1 MQDQPRNLFG
11 RYPFSLIRV
20 DLFGEFRGSADK
32 YGSGAHKCREENDNP
47 ILAQYGLFSAVR
59 NQFPHIFLAASKL
72 QLPVFDVPA
81 HAGQSGPAVAT
92 LFFHQRE
99 AGIHCTA
106 DGSGPGDP
114 VEHIFC
120 LFFAQMMDEQDSDAV
135 LVCQPLEYRQIPV
148 VIGIGNRMVKTAG
161 FRVMKTLDDFVWN
174 SAIELPGGLPQEYMT
189 DLQFL
194 APKENLIFM
203 GSVGTG
209 KTHLA
214 TAIALKACQEG
225 RRVRFFT
232 AAELANILLEKN
244 TKGTLNNYLG
254 TLKKVELVV
263 IDEIG
268 FVPLHKDAAELLF
281 QVISD
286 CYERKSLIITS
297 NLEFSQWNTVFGD
310 NRLTAALVD
319 RLIHHSHI
327 VIFSG
332 ESYRLTQSLNRQ
344 RAYT

>member
-1 MQDQPRNLFG
+1 MSEEIELMMRQVKLGGMAKEWRSVQFVNTEQ
-11 RYPFSLIRV
+11 YV
-20 DLFGEFRGSADK
+20 TDL
-32 YGSGAHKCREENDNP
+32 
-47 ILAQYGLFSAVR
+47 L
-59 NQFPHIFLAASKL
+59 KL
-72 QLPVFDVPA
+72 ELKE
-81 HAGQSGPAVAT
+81 
-92 LFFHQRE
+92 RE
-99 AGIHCTA
+99 ANRI
-106 DGSGPGDP
+106 
-114 VEHIFC
+114 
-120 LFFAQMMDEQDSDAV
+120 
-135 LVCQPLEYRQIPV
+135 
-148 VIGIGNRMVKTAG
+148 NRMVKTAG
-161 FRVMKTLDDFVWN
+161 FRVLKTLDDFVWT
-174 SAIELPGGLPQEYMT
+174 SAIELPSGLTAEYMEE
-189 DLQFL
+189 LQFL
-194 APKENLIFM
+194 EPKENLIFM
-203 GSVGTG
+203 GTVGTG

-225 RRVRFFT
+225 RRVRFYT
-232 AAELANILLEKN
+232 AASLANILLEKN
-244 TKGTLNNYLG
+244 NKGTLNNYLS
-254 TLKKVELVV
+254 TLKKVEL
-263 IDEIG
+263 IG

>member
-1 MQDQPRNLFG
+1 MAEQIEQLMRQVKLGGMAKGWRSVPYENTEQ
-11 RYPFSLIRV
+11 YV
-20 DLFGEFRGSADK
+20 TDLLTLELQE
-32 YGSGAHKCREENDNP
+32 RETNR
-47 ILAQYGLFSAVR
+47 I
-59 NQFPHIFLAASKL
+59 
-72 QLPVFDVPA
+72 
-81 HAGQSGPAVAT
+81 
-92 LFFHQRE
+92 
-99 AGIHCTA
+99 
-106 DGSGPGDP
+106 
-114 VEHIFC
+114 
-120 LFFAQMMDEQDSDAV
+120 
-135 LVCQPLEYRQIPV
+135 
-148 VIGIGNRMVKTAG
+148 NRMVKTAG

-174 SAIELPGGLPQEYMT
+174 SAIELPDGLPQ
-189 DLQFL
+189 
-194 APKENLIFM
+194 
-203 GSVGTG
+203 
-209 KTHLA
+209 A

>member
-1 MQDQPRNLFG
+1 MAEQIEQLMRQVKLGGMAKGWRSVPYENTEQ
-11 RYPFSLIRV
+11 YV
-20 DLFGEFRGSADK
+20 TDL
-32 YGSGAHKCREENDNP
+32 
-47 ILAQYGLFSAVR
+47 L
-59 NQFPHIFLAASKL
+59 
-72 QLPVFDVPA
+72 
-81 HAGQSGPAVAT
+81 
-92 LFFHQRE
+92 
-99 AGIHCTA
+99 
-106 DGSGPGDP
+106 
-114 VEHIFC
+114 
-120 LFFAQMMDEQDSDAV
+120 
-135 LVCQPLEYRQIPV
+135 
-148 VIGIGNRMVKTAG
+148 
-161 FRVMKTLDDFVWN
+161 TLDDFVWN

-297 NLEFSQWNTVFGD
+297 NLVHWK
-310 NRLTAALVD
+310 
-319 RLIHHSHI
+319 
-327 VIFSG
+327 
-332 ESYRLTQSLNRQ
+332 
-344 RAYT
+344 